1 MRKSIVAV
9 IFLLILALGVIPAE
23 AMVYGEQSSNTVSMP
38 IPKRQAAVTS
48 EGIVRS
54 IVKAPVVPDG
64 TTAGRTTDF
73 VINLEVPLQPNLP
86 GLTLLEGNQIRVT
99 LPEEIVFDKEAE
111 FPIKGAGEENCAPGN
126 LQCSTAVLLQ
136 GWPQNPIRPPF
147 QKYSLSYEADTNT
160 LVFTALQDLIPDPPL
175 EPGIKQIHLI
185 LNGFTNPAEP
195 GSYPVAVTA
204 EIGPD
209 GAEEQGV
216 GILEVLA
223 EPKPSINVTSAFNGE
238 ASYRP
243 NTIFQVANPG
253 ELSAFPYDFLLWGQD
268 GEALEDVTI
277 EALNAR
283 HSQLVQGEEV
293 VGHIYVDGPAQAEGH
308 QIAATAGSTIIN
320 SPVTGFETG
329 RLNLCFKAGTV
340 PGDYVVTL
348 KLNGGN
354 TVRMVVDAVDSEEV
368 QPADPAACQ
377 AALSSTEQD
386 SIGIAEE
393 AVMGDP
399 ERGREIFET
408 EGASPLGV
416 NLVCSKCHSLDGGE
430 SIGGSLQGISEH
442 ADDRVPE
449 LSAVEYLRQSIVDPS
464 AYVVEGFDDN
474 RMPKAYN
481 IFLSEEDIDDL
492 VAFLLTQ

>member
-1 MRKSIVAV
+1 MRKSIVVAV
-9 IFLLILALGVIPAE
+9 SFIILALGVMPVE
-23 AMVYGEQSSNTVSMP
+23 AMLYGGESVNTVSAA
-38 IPKRQAAVTS
+38 IPMRQAATTN

-99 LPEEIVFDKEAE
+99 LPEEIVYENEAD

-147 QKYSLSYEADTNT
+147 QKYSLSYEADTNS
-160 LVFTALQDLIPDPPL
+160 LVFTALEDLVPDPPL

-195 GSYPVAVTA
+195 GSYLVAVTA
-204 EIGPD
+204 EVGPD

-216 GILEVLA
+216 GILEVLT
-223 EPKPSINVTSAFNGE
+223 EPRPSINVTSAFNGE

-243 NTIFQVANPG
+243 NTIYQMANPG
-253 ELSAFPYDFLLWGQD
+253 GLSAFPYDFLLWGDD
-268 GEALEDVTI
+268 GKALEDVTI

-283 HSQLVQGEEV
+283 HSQLVQGEEII
-293 VGHIYVDGPAQAEGH
+293 GHIYVDGPAQAEGQ

-354 TVRMVVDAVDSEEV
+354 TVTMFVDVVDSEEV

-377 AALSSTEQD
+377 AALSSTEQGLVGTAED
-386 SIGIAEE
+386 TELTSSTQTESQVPKTSSEVPRITAEE
-393 AVMGDP
+393 LK
-399 ERGREIFET
+399 ERLDNGEAILIVDTRANSAFET
-408 EGASPLGV
+408 Q
-416 NLVCSKCHSLDGGE
+416 H
-430 SIGGSLQGISEH
+430 IGGAIS
-442 ADDRVPE
+442 VPYYE
-449 LSAVEYLRQSIVDPS
+449 VAKRLDEFPGDQEIVF
-464 AYVVEGFDDN
+464 Y
-474 RMPKAYN
+474 
-481 IFLSEEDIDDL
+481 
-492 VAFLLTQ
+492 